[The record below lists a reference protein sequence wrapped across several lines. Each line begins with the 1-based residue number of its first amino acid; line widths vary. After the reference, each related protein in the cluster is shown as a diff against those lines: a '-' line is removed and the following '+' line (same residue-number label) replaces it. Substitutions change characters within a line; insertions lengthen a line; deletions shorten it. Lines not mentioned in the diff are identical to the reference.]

1 MTRGCGCLLVFV
13 LLLAASGVSI
23 SRAFLPPLDADAAP
37 DAQPTP
43 VVDGPVRGPLPGFIV
58 YVDTPELNLRAA
70 PGTDQA
76 VLAVLPERMAV
87 RTLGHGERVGDLIWI
102 DVHVPTRGLDG
113 WVAQPY
119 LAGVPQY
126 HPGRSVRWPHVFGAL

>member
-1 MTRGCGCLLVFV
+1 MFVRGCGCLLVFV

-23 SRAFLPPLDADAAP
+23 SRALLPPLDANTAS

-43 VVDGPVRGPLPGFIV
+43 VVDGPVRGPLPGLIV

-87 RTLGHGERVGDLIWI
+87 QTLGHGERIGDLIWI
-102 DVHVPTRGLDG
+102 DVHVPDLGLNG
-113 WVAQPY
+113 WVAKLYLSILQKYRPPY
-119 LAGVPQY
+119 
-126 HPGRSVRWPHVFGAL
+126 

>member
-1 MTRGCGCLLVFV
+1 MIAKGCGCLLVFV

-23 SRAFLPPLDADAAP
+23 SRALLPPLNADAAP

-43 VVDGPVRGPLPGFIV
+43 VVDGPVHGPLLGLLV

-87 RTLGHGERVGDLIWI
+87 QTLGQGERIGDLIWI
-102 DVHVPTRGLDG
+102 DVHVPDLGLDG
-113 WVAQPY
+113 WVAKLYLSIVQPY
-119 LAGVPQY
+119 RAPY
-126 HPGRSVRWPHVFGAL
+126 

>member
-1 MTRGCGCLLVFV
+1 MIVRGCGCLLVFV
-13 LLLAASGVSI
+13 LLLAASGVSV

-37 DAQPTP
+37 DAVPTP
-43 VVDGPVRGPLPGFIV
+43 VVDGPVRGPMPGLLV

-87 RTLGHGERVGDLIWI
+87 RTLGHGERIGDLMWI
-102 DVHVPTRGLDG
+102 DVHVPDLGLDG
-113 WVAQPY
+113 WVAKPYLSIVQPY
-119 LAGVPQY
+119 RAPY
-126 HPGRSVRWPHVFGAL
+126 

>member
-1 MTRGCGCLLVFV
+1 MIVRGCGCLLVFV

-23 SRAFLPPLDADAAP
+23 SRAFLPPLDTDAAP

-43 VVDGPVRGPLPGFIV
+43 VVDGPVRGPLPGLLV

-70 PGTDQA
+70 PGTDQD

-87 RTLGHGERVGDLIWI
+87 QTLGHGERRGDLIWV
-102 DVHVPTRGLDG
+102 DVHVPDLDLDG
-113 WVAQPY
+113 WVAKPYLSIVQPY
-119 LAGVPQY
+119 RAPY
-126 HPGRSVRWPHVFGAL
+126 

>member
-1 MTRGCGCLLVFV
+1 MIVRGCGCLLVFV

-23 SRAFLPPLDADAAP
+23 SLAFLPPLDADAAL

-70 PGTDQA
+70 PGTDQD
-76 VLAVLPERMAV
+76 VVAVLPERMAV
-87 RTLGHGERVGDLIWI
+87 RTLGHGERVGDTIWI
-102 DVHVPTRGLDG
+102 DVHVPDLGLDG
-113 WVAQPY
+113 WVAKPY
-119 LAGVPQY
+119 LSILQKYRAPY
-126 HPGRSVRWPHVFGAL
+126 

>member
-1 MTRGCGCLLVFV
+1 MTRGCGCLLVCV

-23 SRAFLPPLDADAAP
+23 SRAFLPPLDAEVAP

-43 VVDGPVRGPLPGFIV
+43 VVDGPVRGPMPGLIV

-70 PGTDQA
+70 PGTDQD

-87 RTLGHGERVGDLIWI
+87 QTLGQGERIGDLIWI
-102 DVHVPTRGLDG
+102 DVHVPDLDLDG
-113 WVAQPY
+113 WVAKPYLSIVQPY
-119 LAGVPQY
+119 RAPY
-126 HPGRSVRWPHVFGAL
+126 